1 MTLLPDSAF
10 LHRSAPWRAESRALI
25 ALAVPLVMTGLAAMA
40 ITTTD
45 VVMMGWLG
53 PEALAAGSL
62 GGHFYSSTFFFGM
75 GVVTAVAPL
84 VAQALGGRRY
94 RLVRRSVRQGFWAGA
109 VLSVPLCF
117 AIWHTETILTL
128 LGQNPETAAAAGSYL
143 RAHVWGFPS
152 ALGFLVLAEF
162 LAAHSRPRA
171 VMAVSVCAVGINA
184 VLNYGFMFGNFGF
197 PRLELVG
204 AGVSSA
210 IVDTLMFLALLSF
223 VYIDRRF
230 RRYRILGRIWRAD
243 WPLFREVFRIG
254 LPIAFT
260 VLAETGLFLASSLLI
275 GLLGTEQLAGH
286 AIAIQLVAL
295 AFMVPY
301 GVGQAATVRV
311 GLAFGSGDW
320 PGVERAGW
328 TALSWGCGFAVLPAG
343 LFWFAAPEL
352 VDLFLDLEQA
362 RTGQVAAYAA
372 TFLTVA
378 VVFQFADAAQV
389 VAMGSLRGLKDT
401 RVPLGIAVLGY
412 WVFGIS
418 VAVLLGF
425 ALEFGGSGIWLGL
438 AIGLTTTAVL
448 LIWRF
453 RVLTGR
459 LGRPLERRSV
469 AWKRAGLQSNE

>member
-1 MTLLPDSAF
+1 MSQLPSSPALD
-10 LHRSAPWRAESRALI
+10 RTGPWRAESRALV
-25 ALAVPLVMTGLAAMA
+25 ALAVPLIMTGMAAIA

-62 GGHFYSSTFFFGM
+62 GGHFYSSAFFFGM
-75 GVVTAVAPL
+75 GLVTAVAPL

-94 RLVRRSVRQGFWAGA
+94 RLVRRSVRQGLWAGA
-109 VLSVPLCF
+109 VLAVPLCF
-117 AIWHTETILTL
+117 AIWHTEAILTL
-128 LGQNPETAAAAGSYL
+128 LGQNPQTAADAGSYL
-143 RAHVWGFPS
+143 RAHVWGFLP
-152 ALGFLVLAEF
+152 ALGFIVLAEF
-162 LAAHSRPRA
+162 LSAHSRPRA
-171 VMAVSVCAVGINA
+171 VMVVAVCAVGVNA
-184 VLNYGFMFGNFGF
+184 VLNYGLMFGNFGL

-210 IVDTLMFLALLSF
+210 IVDSLMFLSLLAF

-311 GLAFGSGDW
+311 GLAFGAGDGR
-320 PGVERAGW
+320 GVALAGW
-328 TALSWGCGFAVLPAG
+328 AALSWGCGFAVLPAC

-362 RTGQVAAYAA
+362 RNDQVAAYAA
-372 TFLTVA
+372 AYLTVA
-378 VVFQFADAAQV
+378 VLFQFADAAQV

-401 RVPLGIAVLGY
+401 RIPLGIAVLGY

-425 ALEFGGSGIWLGL
+425 TLALGGSGIWLGL
-438 AIGLTTTAVL
+438 AIGLTTTAAL

-453 RVLTGR
+453 SVLTAR
-459 LGRPLERRSV
+459 LGQAMGPARIAPGGSL
-469 AWKRAGLQSNE
+469 